1 MSGGRRQGL
10 IALAGI
16 AAILLAFTVDHPI
29 ARAMAGMDP
38 LALRVARFVTW
49 FGQGGV
55 VLYPTGILII
65 LGLAFSL
72 AVPGLA
78 GRLEGPI
85 RTIASIFII
94 VAAAGLA
101 DDVLKILFG
110 RARPYLWL
118 AGDDSG
124 FGFFRY
130 SAKFASFPSGHTT
143 TSFAAAV
150 VFGMLWPRRKPW
162 FLLAA
167 LVIAASRIVLDV
179 HYLSDVIAGAMLGA
193 AVAVLLGK
201 RFERRGWLARRT
213 AQDSRGPGVVPV
225 GSKKT
230 GGKRN

>member
-1 MSGGRRQGL
+1 VSGGRRPGL
-10 IALAGI
+10 IALAGLL
-16 AAILLAFTVDHPI
+16 AILLAFTVDQPI
-29 ARAMAGMDP
+29 ARAMAGIDP
-38 LALRVARFVTW
+38 LTLRIARFVTW

-55 VLYPTGILII
+55 VLYPAGIVIM
-65 LGLAFSL
+65 LGLAASL
-72 AVPGLA
+72 VLPGLA
-78 GRLEGPI
+78 GRFEAPI
-85 RTIASIFII
+85 RRVASIFII

-101 DDVLKILFG
+101 DDALKIVFG

-143 TSFAAAV
+143 TSFAAALA
-150 VFGMLWPRRKPW
+150 FGMVMPRHKLW

-167 LVIAASRIVLDV
+167 LLIAASRIVLDV
-179 HYLSDVIAGAMLGA
+179 HYLSDVIAGALLGT

-201 RFERRGWLARRT
+201 WLERLGWLPCWA
-213 AQDSRGPGVVPV
+213 AQDSVRTGVVPE